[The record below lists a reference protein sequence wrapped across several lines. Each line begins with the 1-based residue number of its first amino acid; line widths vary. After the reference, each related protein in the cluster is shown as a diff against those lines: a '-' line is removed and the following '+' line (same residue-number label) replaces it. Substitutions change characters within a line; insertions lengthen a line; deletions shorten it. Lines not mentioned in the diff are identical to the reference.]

1 MEISGRTKVCALIG
15 DPVEHSLS
23 PAMHNAAFKHL
34 DLDYVY
40 LAFKVRREEL
50 RDAVNGVKALKIH
63 GLNVTKPLKVE
74 ITTLLDRLDESALN
88 IGAVNTVLRVGDKL
102 IGYNTDCIGALE
114 ALREAGVNLEGMKAV
129 ILGAGGAARAVAFA
143 TAPKVKELVILNRTI
158 TKAES
163 LSRDLKHRLGVDVRF
178 GGLSEVEKEE
188 ELKDIE
194 EALRSVR
201 RGIEAVIVGALE
213 SNYQKERIERICE
226 NLGLKMIAPLWHMDR
241 DKIWKNLLDSGFR
254 VMITKVAAG
263 GLDRSWLGRVID
275 EDNINDFLRICS
287 ERGIHPGGEGGEFET
302 TVLDCP
308 IYKKKLEVLEG
319 REVWEGDSGVY
330 LIKNAILIEKK
341 GE

>member
-88 IGAVNTVLRVGDKL
+88 IGAVNTVLRAGDKL

-143 TAPKVKELVILNRTI
+143 VAPKVRELVILNRTV

-163 LSRDLKHRLGVDVRF
+163 LSRDLKRRLGVDVRF

-188 ELKDIE
+188 ELKDADLLINATSVGMKPNE
-194 EALRSVR
+194 NLSPVSPNLLKPDLTVFDLVYNPVETKLLKDAKKVGAKVVDGLSMLLFQGAAAFSIWTDRDPPLKVMREALKS
-201 RGIEAVIVGALE
+201 ALE
-213 SNYQKERIERICE
+213 ERV
-226 NLGLKMIAPLWHMDR
+226 
-241 DKIWKNLLDSGFR
+241 SG
-254 VMITKVAAG
+254 
-263 GLDRSWLGRVID
+263 
-275 EDNINDFLRICS
+275 
-287 ERGIHPGGEGGEFET
+287 
-302 TVLDCP
+302 
-308 IYKKKLEVLEG
+308 
-319 REVWEGDSGVY
+319 
-330 LIKNAILIEKK
+330 
-341 GE
+341 

>member
-88 IGAVNTVLRVGDKL
+88 IGAVNTVLRTGDKL

-143 TAPKVKELVILNRTI
+143 VAPKVKELVILNRTV

-163 LSRDLKHRLGVDVRF
+163 LSRDLKRRLGVDVRF

-188 ELKDIE
+188 ELKDADLLINATSVGMKPNENLSPVSPNLLKPDLTVFDLVYNPIE
-194 EALRSVR
+194 TKLLKDAKKVGAKVVDGLSMLLFQGAAAFSIWTDRDPPLKVMREALKS
-201 RGIEAVIVGALE
+201 ALE
-213 SNYQKERIERICE
+213 ERV
-226 NLGLKMIAPLWHMDR
+226 
-241 DKIWKNLLDSGFR
+241 SG
-254 VMITKVAAG
+254 
-263 GLDRSWLGRVID
+263 
-275 EDNINDFLRICS
+275 
-287 ERGIHPGGEGGEFET
+287 
-302 TVLDCP
+302 
-308 IYKKKLEVLEG
+308 
-319 REVWEGDSGVY
+319 
-330 LIKNAILIEKK
+330 
-341 GE
+341 

>member
-40 LAFKVRREEL
+40 LAFKVGKEEL

-143 TAPKVKELVILNRTI
+143 VAPKVKELVILNRTV

-163 LSRDLKHRLGVDVRF
+163 LSRDLKRRLGVDVRF

-188 ELKDIE
+188 ELKDADLLINATSVGMKPNE
-194 EALRSVR
+194 NLSPVSPNLLKPDLTVFDLVYNPVETKLLKDAKKVGAKVVDGLSMLLFQGAAAFSIWTDRDPPLKVMREALKS
-201 RGIEAVIVGALE
+201 ALE
-213 SNYQKERIERICE
+213 EKV
-226 NLGLKMIAPLWHMDR
+226 
-241 DKIWKNLLDSGFR
+241 SG
-254 VMITKVAAG
+254 
-263 GLDRSWLGRVID
+263 
-275 EDNINDFLRICS
+275 
-287 ERGIHPGGEGGEFET
+287 
-302 TVLDCP
+302 
-308 IYKKKLEVLEG
+308 
-319 REVWEGDSGVY
+319 
-330 LIKNAILIEKK
+330 
-341 GE
+341 

>member
-114 ALREAGVNLEGMKAV
+114 ALREAGVNLESMKAV

-143 TAPKVKELVILNRTI
+143 VAPKVKELVILNRTV

-163 LSRDLKHRLGVDVRF
+163 LSRDLKRRLGVDVRF

-188 ELKDIE
+188 ELKDADLLINATSVGMKPNENLSPVSPNLLKPDLTVFDLVYNPIE
-194 EALRSVR
+194 TKLLKDAKKVGAKVVDGLSMLLFQGAAAFSIWTDRDPPLKVMREALKS
-201 RGIEAVIVGALE
+201 ALE
-213 SNYQKERIERICE
+213 ERV
-226 NLGLKMIAPLWHMDR
+226 
-241 DKIWKNLLDSGFR
+241 SG
-254 VMITKVAAG
+254 
-263 GLDRSWLGRVID
+263 
-275 EDNINDFLRICS
+275 
-287 ERGIHPGGEGGEFET
+287 
-302 TVLDCP
+302 
-308 IYKKKLEVLEG
+308 
-319 REVWEGDSGVY
+319 
-330 LIKNAILIEKK
+330 
-341 GE
+341 

>member
-88 IGAVNTVLRVGDKL
+88 IGAVNTVLRIGDKL

-114 ALREAGVNLEGMKAV
+114 ALREAGVNLESMKAV

-143 TAPKVKELVILNRTI
+143 VAPKVKELVILNRTV

-163 LSRDLKHRLGVDVRF
+163 LSRDLKRRLGVDVRF

-188 ELKDIE
+188 ELKDADLLINATSVGMKPNENLSPVSPNLLKPDLTVFDLVYNPIE
-194 EALRSVR
+194 TKLLKDAKKVGAKVVDGLSMLLFQGAAAFSIWTDRDPPLKVMREALKS
-201 RGIEAVIVGALE
+201 ALE
-213 SNYQKERIERICE
+213 ERV
-226 NLGLKMIAPLWHMDR
+226 
-241 DKIWKNLLDSGFR
+241 SG
-254 VMITKVAAG
+254 
-263 GLDRSWLGRVID
+263 
-275 EDNINDFLRICS
+275 
-287 ERGIHPGGEGGEFET
+287 
-302 TVLDCP
+302 
-308 IYKKKLEVLEG
+308 
-319 REVWEGDSGVY
+319 
-330 LIKNAILIEKK
+330 
-341 GE
+341 